1 MSELALYQY
10 GKNLTAILHYTGR
23 LHSLFIHMQ
32 CCASLAASKN
42 MIKKAYLK
50 VHGSANYKTM
60 QVCYSGD
67 ENFTQPLISKEYEIL
82 I

>member
-1 MSELALYQY
+1 ME
-10 GKNLTAILHYTGR
+10 KNLTDGTLQFYLTQVGCNRIATN
-23 LHSLFIHMQ
+23 
-32 CCASLAASKN
+32 KN
-42 MIKKAYLK
+42 MIKKAYIK

-60 QVCYSGD
+60 QVCYRGN